1 MIFISNI
8 QEQKLFSKSGYL
20 QVPLDPAKKMPKIR
34 EKNKGAWHCDYS
46 IELTLSIYLFLCQ
59 WGHPRTQHF
68 RPAALTYNRLAI
80 LPIVRNQIGSIR
92 CFFGLVIILHLKFC
106 QKTTSYILYA
116 SNKANIVKKTI
127 SHPSAHSM
135 GKNEEPSQPLLCRT
149 QWNVIEHFTVNA
161 FLKKIDL
168 KYLSTAK
175 EGTSWNDNIHYLK
188 TIISRI
194 HANKEF
200 TKWQNYIW
208 RHYTSVT
215 KCVVNRVSKA
225 NKTYLDV
232 GLNPT

>member
-1 MIFISNI
+1 M
-8 QEQKLFSKSGYL
+8 
-20 QVPLDPAKKMPKIR
+20 
-34 EKNKGAWHCDYS
+34 
-46 IELTLSIYLFLCQ
+46 SIYLFLCQ

-116 SNKANIVKKTI
+116 SNKANIIKKTI

-161 FLKKIDL
+161 FFFKSIL
-168 KYLSTAK
+168 
-175 EGTSWNDNIHYLK
+175 NIYQQQRRGQAE
-188 TIISRI
+188 TIISTTWKQSFHAFMQRI
-194 HANKEF
+194 YKMAKLHLTPLYIRNKM
-200 TKWQNYIW
+200 
-208 RHYTSVT
+208 
-215 KCVVNRVSKA
+215 CSKSG
-225 NKTYLDV
+225 K
-232 GLNPT
+232 